1 MANGVLCL
9 GVGLTLIDEFWVLCT
24 GRFIYGASAGAFSVF
39 VPKYVA
45 ETAPIEVKGPA
56 GALN

>member
-1 MANGVLCL
+1 
-9 GVGLTLIDEFWVLCT
+9 LTLIDEFWVLCT